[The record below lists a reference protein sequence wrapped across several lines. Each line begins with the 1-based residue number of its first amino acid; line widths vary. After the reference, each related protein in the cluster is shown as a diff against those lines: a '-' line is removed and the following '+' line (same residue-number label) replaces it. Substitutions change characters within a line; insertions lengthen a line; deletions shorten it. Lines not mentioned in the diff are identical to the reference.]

1 MSYRLLFSFYL
12 SLLFHAIFIVFMI
25 SPKISNQKL
34 ICGRDFPVQKVE
46 ELNFDVS
53 FEVPKDLF
61 HFKESK
67 QESEKETKDKTEAKP
82 GKETSKE
89 KTEEEKNKEEF
100 REKLAEKY
108 SKGKWKDLVKSL
120 KETEGMRESFDNT
133 FKDLLP
139 GSKVGNS
146 YIYRYRHYEDMIVKE
161 VLPTLHNLE
170 KKFTDELQIAEKEF
184 EEHKE
189 RNEIIDEF
197 RQGEEADF
205 FKMEKNS
212 EPSELV
218 TKPVLNMPKEERM
231 KYFDKTLPLPKEK
244 QMQDFMER
252 FSGFDPDKGDLA
264 MLYRDLYYE
273 NLQRLAYTFS
283 SDSSYFTIDYF
294 EENLNKEDYLKNAM
308 SLTSELKGTKTAT
321 EILFT
326 LENIYEIQSRAFAQY
341 FQFYDRYK
349 SFSPSMKK
357 ELRYETIRRV
367 IEKYKPIIEAKNY
380 HNYQDVKKE
389 YFRKRV
395 EILDYLMQ
403 TSPDSYRKKD
413 ALFEKGR
420 ILWEEGAESNNPKY
434 QEEAIKT
441 WKNIISSTNT
451 GDFLYENSYSQL
463 DKQIKKFVS
472 AKNIQE
478 KNNIKNSINFILN
491 SRLFDTLNQKRQR
504 EDRILWKQK

>member
-1 MSYRLLFSFYL
+1 
-12 SLLFHAIFIVFMI
+12 
-25 SPKISNQKL
+25 
-34 ICGRDFPVQKVE
+34 
-46 ELNFDVS
+46 
-53 FEVPKDLF
+53 
-61 HFKESK
+61 
-67 QESEKETKDKTEAKP
+67 
-82 GKETSKE
+82 
-89 KTEEEKNKEEF
+89 
-100 REKLAEKY
+100 
-108 SKGKWKDLVKSL
+108 
-120 KETEGMRESFDNT
+120 MRESFDNT

-283 SDSSYFTIDYF
+283 SI
-294 EENLNKEDYLKNAM
+294 
-308 SLTSELKGTKTAT
+308 
-321 EILFT
+321 
-326 LENIYEIQSRAFAQY
+326 
-341 FQFYDRYK
+341 
-349 SFSPSMKK
+349 P
-357 ELRYETIRRV
+357 
-367 IEKYKPIIEAKNY
+367 
-380 HNYQDVKKE
+380 
-389 YFRKRV
+389 
-395 EILDYLMQ
+395 
-403 TSPDSYRKKD
+403 
-413 ALFEKGR
+413 
-420 ILWEEGAESNNPKY
+420 
-434 QEEAIKT
+434 AI
-441 WKNIISSTNT
+441 
-451 GDFLYENSYSQL
+451 SQL
-463 DKQIKKFVS
+463 IT
-472 AKNIQE
+472 
-478 KNNIKNSINFILN
+478 
-491 SRLFDTLNQKRQR
+491 SRK
-504 EDRILWKQK
+504 I